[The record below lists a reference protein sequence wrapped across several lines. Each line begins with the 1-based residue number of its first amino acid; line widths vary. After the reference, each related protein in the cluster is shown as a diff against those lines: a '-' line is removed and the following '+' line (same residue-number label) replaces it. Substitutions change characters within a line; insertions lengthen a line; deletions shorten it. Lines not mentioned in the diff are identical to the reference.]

1 MSALYQIANEYA
13 HLVAEDFDPEFI
25 ADTLEGIS
33 GEFSD
38 KVEQLLSICKNQ
50 SAYSEALKEES
61 RKFAERAKAE
71 DNRVASI
78 KNYIAQSLESAGLK
92 TVKAGLQQVTLR
104 APSKSVEITDAGS
117 IPSEFVEYETTIK
130 PDKLAIK
137 KQLEAG
143 IAIPGAQIKLGKP
156 SLLIK

>member
-13 HLVAEDFDPEFI
+13 QLVAEDFDPEFI

-33 GEFSD
+33 GEFSA

-61 RKFAERAKAE
+61 RKFAERAKNE